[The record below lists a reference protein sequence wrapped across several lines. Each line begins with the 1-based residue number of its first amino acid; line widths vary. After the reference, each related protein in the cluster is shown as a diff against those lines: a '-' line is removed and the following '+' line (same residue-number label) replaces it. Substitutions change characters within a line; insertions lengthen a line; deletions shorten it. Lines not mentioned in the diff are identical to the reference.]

1 MSEIR
6 LEAVG
11 TADRAPWA
19 ALWRDYLTFYGTA
32 MRDDVYNAA
41 FAQIMSDDP
50 ASFQARLAWR
60 DETAI
65 GLVQWVWHPHL
76 WHPSQGVV
84 YMQDLYVAPSARGA
98 ADSIAG
104 AANQL
109 PALASRLSRTL
120 GKAERTLLNFDDRSD
135 TSRELQALL
144 RDVRAAAK
152 AIEKLETK
160 ALVAKYVACSGPG
173 I

>member
-98 ADSIAG
+98 GIGGRLIRAVFADADARG
-104 AANQL
+104 AADVYWLTQYGN
-109 PALASRLSRTL
+109 PARLL
-120 GKAERTLLNFDDRSD
+120 YDGMGERTDFVKYKR
-135 TSRELQALL
+135 
-144 RDVRAAAK
+144 RA
-152 AIEKLETK
+152 
-160 ALVAKYVACSGPG
+160 
-173 I
+173 